1 MRRGWPRSIAAALM
15 AVAAGAAAV
24 HRSAFASGPH
34 EGALTLD
41 FTAGYLTLTAQ
52 HVPLARVAG
61 AIESRSGVK
70 IILVN
75 VPAHPPAVTVAVKHE
90 PLPDALGHIVGA
102 VASTPPLSFT
112 MIYDRD
118 SRVTAVDVFFP
129 APAGASLDA
138 PGVPGDA
145 QPDPSGAASAPD
157 PSGAA
162 SAPDPSGVA
171 AMTMS
176 PEDYQRVRR
185 DLKSAG
191 TGAQPPQ

>member
-1 MRRGWPRSIAAALM
+1 MRRGWRRSIAAALM
-15 AVAAGAAAV
+15 AVAASATAV
-24 HRSAFASGPH
+24 HRSAFASGPQ
-34 EGALTLD
+34 EGSLTLD
-41 FTAGYLTLTAQ
+41 FTAGYLTVTAQ
-52 HVPLARVAG
+52 HVPLARLTG
-61 AIESRSGVK
+61 AIQSRSGVK

-75 VPAHPPAVTVAVKHE
+75 APADPPAVTVAVKHE

-129 APAGASLDA
+129 TPAGASLDV

-145 QPDPSGAASAPD
+145 QPDLSGGAASV
-157 PSGAA
+157 
-162 SAPDPSGVA
+162 PDPSGVA

-176 PEDYQRVRR
+176 PEDYQRLRR
-185 DLKSAG
+185 DLKSDG
-191 TGAQPPQ
+191 TGTQPPQ